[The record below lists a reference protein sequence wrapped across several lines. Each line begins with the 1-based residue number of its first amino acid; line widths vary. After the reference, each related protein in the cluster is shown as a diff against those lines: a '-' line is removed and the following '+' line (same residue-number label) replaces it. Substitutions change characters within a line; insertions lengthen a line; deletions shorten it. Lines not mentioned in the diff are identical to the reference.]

1 VAAALV
7 GSVAEAAED
16 GPAEA
21 AVLAEEVPVEA
32 GNQKWAQRLI
42 KEGDSSKV
50 SAAVAKA
57 EKQTS
62 GEIVPII
69 VRRSSTIGHVPFL
82 LTLILLVAL
91 LVFEVPQLPVF
102 ARYNLNWILFFV
114 ALFCFLISIPLSKSI
129 WVQRM
134 LVSQTDQK
142 FQVEERA
149 LLEFYQTG
157 IVNTK
162 ARTGILLFLSVME
175 RKAVVLADEAIAQKL
190 PPETWTEIC
199 QVMVQGVK
207 KGETAEGL
215 TQAIE
220 ICGQVLAKHFPAQE
234 LNPNELKD
242 HLIIKI

>member
-1 VAAALV
+1 M
-7 GSVAEAAED
+7 
-16 GPAEA
+16 
-21 AVLAEEVPVEA
+21 EA
-32 GNQKWAQRLI
+32 GNQKWARSLI
-42 KEGDSSKV
+42 KEGDPLKV
-50 SAAVAKA
+50 SAAVAKV
-57 EKQTS
+57 ETQTS

-82 LTLILLVAL
+82 LTLILLVAI
-91 LVFEVPQLPVF
+91 LVFEVPQMPIF
-102 ARYNLNWILFFV
+102 ARYNLSWILFFV
-114 ALFCFLISIPLSKSI
+114 ALFCFLVSIPLSKFI

-134 LVSQTDQK
+134 LVSQADQK

-175 RKAVVLADEAIAQKL
+175 RKAVVLADEAISQKL
-190 PPETWTEIC
+190 PPETWNEIC
-199 QVMVQGVK
+199 QIMVDGVR
-207 KGETAEGL
+207 KGDTATGL
-215 TQAIE
+215 VKAIE
-220 ICGQVLAKHFPAQE
+220 ACGQVLAQHFPAQE